1 MERPS
6 LAEGRPTVRLPPNL
20 QILCNRHSSTK
31 PTECGDPTTT
41 YSLNRAILAAL
52 SDCPNLGC
60 QPEYYKQ
67 PRTSNDSVVG
77 RQGILAGLVAVSY

>member
-52 SDCPNLGC
+52 SDC
-60 QPEYYKQ
+60 
-67 PRTSNDSVVG
+67 R
-77 RQGILAGLVAVSY
+77 I